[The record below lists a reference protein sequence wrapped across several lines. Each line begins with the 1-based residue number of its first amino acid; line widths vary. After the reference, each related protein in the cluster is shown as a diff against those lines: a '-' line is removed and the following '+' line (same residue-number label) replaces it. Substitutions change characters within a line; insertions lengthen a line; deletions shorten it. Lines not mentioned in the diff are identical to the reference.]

1 MPPKLSKNFRCLDMP
16 GDNEILK
23 NAPTLLLTCGS
34 GLFVFGVLTTL
45 ILYSYWQ
52 KVRVGGLIY

>member
-1 MPPKLSKNFRCLDMP
+1 MP

-45 ILYSYWQ
+45 ILYRYWQ